1 MCVSNLLFFE
11 GIRFDFLLWVI
22 AVAVIVIAAIVLWLQ
37 RHDHRTLRRELKQ
50 LEQLNK
56 RNVEFETV
64 LKTMKLATWK
74 VDVPSHSVTLVSDF
88 RENYNYAPALETD
101 TSDIFQHLL
110 PEDAQ
115 HAQMGM
121 KQLMGGE
128 IEEFK
133 VQYQVKLPSTDIM
146 YWGETY
152 ATVGKKDAQGLPL
165 EIIGVSRRIDE
176 QKRIETEL
184 VQALNKAEESD
195 RLKSA
200 FLANMSHE
208 IRTPLNAIVGF
219 SDVLPS
225 VEDAD
230 ERAYLIGLIQENNRK
245 LLKMMDDIVNI
256 SKIEAGSEP
265 PEMSDF
271 DLNILLSEVAER
283 HRNQNVN
290 EQVKIETCC
299 SDAVMLLHS
308 DRSRISE
315 ILDEYVANALKFTE
329 SGIVTLGYNVLADK
343 QLRIWVSD
351 TGKGIPTDQS
361 EKVFEQFVKL
371 DEHASGTGLGLFIC
385 RSVAQ
390 SIGAHVGVESEEGK
404 GSKFWVEMPLGL

>member
-11 GIRFDFLLWVI
+11 GIRFDILLWVI

-343 QLRIWVSD
+343 QLRIWVRD

>member
-11 GIRFDFLLWVI
+11 GIRVDILLWVI
-22 AVAVIVIAAIVLWLQ
+22 AVVVIVLAAVVLWLQ
-37 RHDHRTLRRELKQ
+37 RRVHRKLRHELKL
-50 LEQLNK
+50 LEKLNK

-88 RENYNYAPALETD
+88 RENYNYAPAIDTD
-101 TSDIFQHLL
+101 TSDIFRYLI
-110 PEDAQ
+110 PEDSQRATIKLQ
-115 HAQMGM
+115 QMM
-121 KQLMGGE
+121 AGE
-128 IEEFK
+128 LEECK
-133 VQYQVKLPSTDIM
+133 MQYQVKLPSVDTV
-146 YWGETY
+146 YWGESY
-152 ATVGKKDAQGLPL
+152 VTVGKKDAQGLPQ

-176 QKRIETEL
+176 QKRVETEL

-219 SDVLPS
+219 SDVLPM

-230 ERAYLIGLIQENNRK
+230 ERAHLVGLIQENNRK
-245 LLKMMDDIVNI
+245 LLRMMDAIVNI
-256 SKIEAGSEP
+256 SKIEAGAEP
-265 PEMSDF
+265 PSMADF
-271 DLNILLSEVAER
+271 DLNVLLSEVAEH
-283 HRNQNVN
+283 HRNENMN

-299 SDAVMLLHS
+299 SDKVMFLHN
-308 DRSRISE
+308 DRSRISK
-315 ILDEYVANALKFTE
+315 ILDEYITNALKFTE
-329 SGIVTLGYNVLADK
+329 SGVVTLGYNKLADK

-351 TGKGIPTDQS
+351 TGKGIPADRC
-361 EKVFEQFVKL
+361 EKIFEQFVKL
-371 DEHASGTGLGLFIC
+371 DEHASGTGLGLFFC

-390 SIGAHVGVESEEGK
+390 SIGARVGMESEEGK